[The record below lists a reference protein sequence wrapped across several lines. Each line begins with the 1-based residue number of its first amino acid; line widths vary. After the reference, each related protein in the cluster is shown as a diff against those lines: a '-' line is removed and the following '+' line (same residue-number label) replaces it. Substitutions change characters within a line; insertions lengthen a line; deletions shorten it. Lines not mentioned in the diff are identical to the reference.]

1 MNELKDIPV
10 FLWPTMF
17 YPLDL
22 CFRESGENA
31 ERKTGR
37 KEGCRMKKILCIVL
51 PAVLIVLLAV
61 MLIRTR
67 RMA

>member
-10 FLWPTMF
+10 FLWPTIF
-17 YPLDL
+17 YPLDF

-31 ERKTGR
+31 ERKPGR
-37 KEGCRMKKILCIVL
+37 KEGCRMKKILRVALPAALIVL
-51 PAVLIVLLAV
+51 PAV
-61 MLIRTR
+61 MLIRKR

>member
-22 CFRESGENA
+22 CFRESGENV

-37 KEGCRMKKILCIVL
+37 KEGCRMKKILLVALSAAMILL
-51 PAVLIVLLAV
+51 PAV
-61 MLIRTR
+61 MLIRKR
-67 RMA
+67 LMA